1 MSQGLLEALTG
12 VIGEEDTDIGGLF
25 STRLTTAVA
34 AGDTTF
40 LVEGTSGW
48 ATAGK
53 LSVGGV
59 VYSYTGKTITSF
71 TGITH
76 NDNGTPVSGAYA
88 DHRVAS
94 EVIDL
99 SRNRS
104 AMDKL
109 RRAMLTEYAEA
120 EDLSMVGRNLGVMRL
135 PFLNDDDRFRKVIQ
149 AIAYNPRGTLYGLE
163 LALTGLVDAGNFE
176 VFEDL
181 LNFPCTV
188 FIRLSGAA
196 AADDVRAGKAFLNAG
211 VHRLALSDTTTD
223 VPASP
228 AILAVQSVRWKDE
241 DFVTDCRTA
250 KPSAHS
256 VIEYDGDP
264 GTDIWTYDG
273 GTGGLEATGI
283 VVNASG
289 WCDFL
294 DTAAAAFASYKRY
307 QRIRPESRGSWG
319 MTFAV
324 DSVGTMSAVA
334 TSGNQWRQCVRDGER
349 AIAWGC
355 IQDTGSTFNIGFID
369 ISTGSF
375 LSGAAATLQK
385 DTFYTVQVQKNE
397 RADLELVVDGAV
409 KQVLAHSVF
418 PASADHLAD
427 FGCLDSALSGMLVK
441 LKHVQNFITT
451 LTDYWA
457 ARGAGG
463 TLSNPTTLDVGVAGV
478 FGVEDV
484 GRSVRILNTTT
495 LNAQGGLN
503 QGRFKVLTRVTDQ
516 QVTLEGDTPLTTAQ
530 VSTGT
535 PVRITIPD
543 DAAAFR
549 YPDHLG
555 RKIVISGSGAG
566 NNGTYVID
574 KILDPVSFVDMGSW
588 LSHPPESSNVC
599 EVVAAAFATE
609 SGLTWKMEPD
619 FAAETPVDWEMADA
633 GSVGGTTLTFPQA
646 LPITTGGYDRV
657 LTVRYTDVLSGQVVE
672 DESVSNA
679 AIDLVPNY
687 EFYPFY
693 VSDPLGY
700 ARSYLDA
707 ITAAGVIPD
716 FQLV

>member
-25 STRLTTAVA
+25 STRLTAAVA
-34 AGDTTF
+34 EGATTF
-40 LVEGTSGW
+40 PVEGTSGW
-48 ATAGK
+48 AVAGRV
-53 LSVGGV
+53 SVGGV
-59 VYSYTGKTITSF
+59 AYSYTGKTATSF
-71 TGITH
+71 TGITY
-76 NDNGTPVSGAYA
+76 NDNGTPVAGAYA
-88 DHRVAS
+88 AHRIAS

-109 RRAMLTEYAEA
+109 RRAMLVGYAEA

-135 PFLNDDDRFRKVIQ
+135 PFLNDDERFRKIIQ
-149 AIAYNPRGTLYGLE
+149 ALAYNPRGTMYGLE

-181 LNFPCTV
+181 LNYPCTV

-196 AADDVRAGKAFLNAG
+196 VADDVSAGKAFLNAG
-211 VHRLALSDTTTD
+211 VHRLALSDLTTN

-228 AILAVQSVRWKDE
+228 PLLAVQSVRWKDE
-241 DFVTDCRTA
+241 DFITDCRTA
-250 KPSAHS
+250 KPSAHT
-256 VIEYDGDP
+256 VTEYTGDA
-264 GTDIWTYDG
+264 GTLVWTYDG
-273 GTGGLEATGI
+273 GTGGLESTGI
-283 VVNASG
+283 VVNAGG

-324 DSVGTMSAVA
+324 DSTGTMSAVA

-355 IQDTGSTFNIGFID
+355 IQVTGSTFNVGFID
-369 ISTGSF
+369 IATGSF

-385 DTFYTVQVQKNE
+385 DTFYTVQVQKTE
-397 RADLELVVDGAV
+397 RGDLELLVDGMV

-427 FGCLDSALSGMLVK
+427 FGCLDASLSGMRVK
-441 LKHVQNFITT
+441 LKHVQNFVTT

-457 ARGAGG
+457 ARGVAG
-463 TLSNPTTLDVGVAGV
+463 TLSNPATLDVGTPGV
-478 FGVEDV
+478 FGTEDV
-484 GRSVRILNTTT
+484 GRSVRILNTVT
-495 LNAQGGLN
+495 LNSQGGLN
-503 QGRFKVLTRVTDQ
+503 QGRFKILTRVNSQ
-516 QVTLEGDTPLTTAQ
+516 QVTLEGDAVATGAQ
-530 VSTGT
+530 VNAGT
-535 PVRITIPD
+535 PVRITVPGN
-543 DAAAFR
+543 AAAFR

-555 RKIVISGSGAG
+555 RKIVLSGSGAG

-574 KILDPVSFVDMGSW
+574 KILDPVTFVDMGSW
-588 LSHPPESSNVC
+588 LSHPPESSSVC
-599 EVVAAAFATE
+599 EVVAASFATE
-609 SGLTWKMEPD
+609 SGITWKLEPD
-619 FAAETPVDWEMADA
+619 FVAETPVAWEMADA
-633 GSVGGTTLTFPQA
+633 GSVSGTTLTFPQA
-646 LPITTGGYDRV
+646 LPITTGGYARV
-657 LTVRYTDVLSGQVVE
+657 LTVRYTDVLSGQILE
-672 DESVSNA
+672 DEDVSNA
-679 AIDLVPNY
+679 AIDTVPNY

-716 FQLV
+716 YQLV